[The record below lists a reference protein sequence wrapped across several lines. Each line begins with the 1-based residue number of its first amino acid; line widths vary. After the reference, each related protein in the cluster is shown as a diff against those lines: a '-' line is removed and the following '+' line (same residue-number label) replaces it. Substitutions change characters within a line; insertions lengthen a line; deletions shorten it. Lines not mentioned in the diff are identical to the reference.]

1 MFQLPIATPFALPIE
16 RTLAVCRE
24 QGLGPAP
31 RREQVVVLGIAGTDA
46 AAAAAV
52 ARRLRDAGI
61 TAVLDASDRRLDR
74 RLAAASRQG
83 ARAAVLVG
91 ADEAATDTAT
101 WKDLDT
107 GHQETAPVAVVAAS
121 LRLLLTGK

>member
-1 MFQLPIATPFALPIE
+1 M
-16 RTLAVCRE
+16 
-24 QGLGPAP
+24 LG
-31 RREQVVVLGIAGTDA
+31 VAGSDT

-74 RLAAASRQG
+74 RLAAAARHG

-91 ADEAATDTAT
+91 EDEAARGAAT

-107 GHQETAPVAVVAAS
+107 GRQETAPVADVAAA